1 MQYSRNKLVDLVGLK
16 PTNIEICD
24 VTLRDGEQTP
34 GTAFT
39 LEEKKNIAAELDK
52 TGIEVI
58 EAGFPVVS
66 RAERKAVRAV
76 AHMGLNA
83 QICCLARSIIPDV
96 DAAIDC
102 DVDMVSI
109 FIATSDIHLKY
120 KYHKTCEQATQCAY
134 DALEYAKDHGLI
146 VRFAAEDATRTD
158 INTLKRIYKEAEA
171 RHADYVS
178 IADTVGILNPS
189 TTYYLISEIKKEVK
203 TDIGIH
209 CHNDLGMATAN
220 TIAAAEAG
228 AKQLHTTVNS
238 LGERSG
244 NASLEEL
251 LMSLLVLYDIDK
263 YNTSGLMKLSKMVVE
278 YSGVNVAKNK
288 PVVGELAFAH
298 ESGIHVAA
306 ILEEPSTYEL
316 FSPEMVGTKRS
327 LIIGKHTGTKALKG
341 VVQTMGHDLDH
352 DQLCKLLDKVK
363 DCYQAKRGIP
373 CNVLEDFVQEIINK

>member
-1 MQYSRNKLVDLVGLK
+1 
-16 PTNIEICD
+16 
-24 VTLRDGEQTP
+24 
-34 GTAFT
+34 
-39 LEEKKNIAAELDK
+39 
-52 TGIEVI
+52 
-58 EAGFPVVS
+58 
-66 RAERKAVRAV
+66 
-76 AHMGLNA
+76 
-83 QICCLARSIIPDV
+83 
-96 DAAIDC
+96 
-102 DVDMVSI
+102 
-109 FIATSDIHLKY
+109 
-120 KYHKTCEQATQCAY
+120 
-134 DALEYAKDHGLI
+134 
-146 VRFAAEDATRTD
+146 
-158 INTLKRIYKEAEA
+158 
-171 RHADYVS
+171 
-178 IADTVGILNPS
+178 
-189 TTYYLISEIKKEVK
+189 
-203 TDIGIH
+203 
-209 CHNDLGMATAN
+209 
-220 TIAAAEAG
+220 
-228 AKQLHTTVNS
+228 LHTTVNS

>member
-66 RAERKAVRAV
+66 RAERKAVREV
-76 AHMGLNA
+76 AHMGLDA

-263 YNTSGLMKLSKMVVE
+263 YNTLGLMKLSKMVVE

>member
-263 YNTSGLMKLSKMVVE
+263 YNTLGLMKLSKMVVE

>member
-66 RAERKAVRAV
+66 RAERKAVREV
-76 AHMGLNA
+76 AHMGLDA